1 MSDDATITIDHR
13 PSRAGDVATEL
24 GLVIVWSSAQPER
37 VGEIGFVPRG
47 ASRLLGRGEG
57 PSGET
62 ALVFGRQ
69 RPGEL
74 VPGEALAGRGISRRQ
89 LVLRGEGDHIGFER
103 VGRCPALLN
112 GRELDTGRVAEG
124 DVLALTEQ
132 LVLLCVRRRLEL
144 PPLRNLPP
152 ERWPDFGRADATG
165 LIGESPAAW
174 RMRDEVALVA
184 MTSAHVLV
192 LGPSGAGKEV
202 IAAAIHRLS
211 PRQQAP
217 LVSRNAATLPE
228 GLVDAELFG
237 HVADYPQAGMA
248 AREGLIGEADGGTL
262 FLDEIG
268 ELDASLQA
276 HLLRVLDQGE
286 YQRLGDDRR
295 RRADLRVVAATNR
308 DVSELKGDF
317 AARLKVRVT
326 VPGLEERREDI
337 PLLLI
342 MLLERA
348 VRDTPQLR
356 QTYALEGEGPALLTA
371 LEPDFVSDLV
381 RGSYA
386 YHVRELD
393 RRLWEAIVGSVGP
406 RIALVAEHAGAS
418 ASHDVGDGP
427 AVDVDADAVRAAL
440 DAHEGNK
447 TAAAAELGLSR
458 FQLYRL
464 LKRFD
469 IA

>member
-13 PSRAGDVATEL
+13 PSRAGQVPTDL

-37 VGEIGFVPRG
+37 VGEIAFVPRG
-47 ASRLLGRGEG
+47 ASRLLGRGQG
-57 PSGET
+57 PEGET

-74 VPGEALAGRGISRRQ
+74 VPGGALAGRGISRRQ
-89 LVLRGEGDHIGFER
+89 LVLHGESGHIGFER

-112 GRELDTGRVAEG
+112 GREVDTGRVAEG
-124 DVLALTEQ
+124 DVLTLTEQ
-132 LVLLCVRRRLEL
+132 LVLLCVRRPREL
-144 PPLRNLPP
+144 PVMRNLPS
-152 ERWPDFGRADATG
+152 ERWPAFGRPDATG

-202 IAAAIHRLS
+202 IAGAIHRLS
-211 PRQQAP
+211 PRGQAP

-268 ELDASLQA
+268 ELDVSLQA
-276 HLLRVLDQGE
+276 HLLRVLDEGE

-308 DVSELKGDF
+308 DVTQLKGDF
-317 AARLKVRVT
+317 AARLKVRVH
-326 VPGLEERREDI
+326 VPGLDDRREDI
-337 PLLLI
+337 PLLLV

-356 QTYALEGEGPALLTA
+356 QTYDLEGDGPALLRA
-371 LEPDFVSDLV
+371 LEPDFVAELV
-381 RGSYA
+381 RGTYA
-386 YHVRELD
+386 FNVRELD
-393 RRLWEAIVGSVGP
+393 RRLWEAIVGSTGP
-406 RIALVAEHAGAS
+406 RIAGVAEHDGMAEAASVDDGA
-418 ASHDVGDGP
+418 AVE
-427 AVDVDADAVRAAL
+427 VDVDAVRAAL
-440 DAHEGNK
+440 AAHEGNK
-447 TAAAAELGLSR
+447 TAAAAALGLSR

-469 IA
+469 LA